1 VLPIVG
7 SFFNGGNHMDIDIG
21 TFIKRCYEI
30 GIKLLSKK
38 ELTKE
43 EKEFLNVLDDFEK
56 WIVKSKEKD

>member
-1 VLPIVG
+1 
-7 SFFNGGNHMDIDIG
+7 MDIDIG